1 MAEER
6 LACVLPVEEIFA
18 RFERVHLSPFYA
30 NLARHGCPV
39 SLHKIGRS
47 FPVGEIVTLWNDEG
61 FFAVAETVEDN
72 PQLPGTGPALKPIR
86 QF

>member
-1 MAEER
+1 M
-6 LACVLPVEEIFA
+6 PVEEIFT
-18 RFERVHLSPFYA
+18 RFEKVRLSPFYA

-39 SLHKIGRS
+39 SLGKIGKS
-47 FPVGEIVTLWNDEG
+47 FPVGETVTLWDADG
-61 FFAVAETVEDN
+61 FFAVAQTVEDN